1 MTPLV
6 HIDADAF
13 FASVEQAADPRLRGI
28 PMAVG
33 GRKRGIIAAASYE
46 ARKLGV
52 YTPMPTQRAL
62 QVCPELVV
70 VPGNF
75 EMYEQ
80 FSDWI
85 FGMCE
90 ELTPLVE
97 RSSIDEGYMDF
108 TGTWN
113 LSQDSLITKVQK
125 LDKEIHG
132 WLKITL
138 SEGLATNKIVSAVAS
153 KLHKPN
159 GFLVVPKGSEAE
171 FMGALPLGRMPG
183 IGPRTEE
190 ALRAIGARRIGD
202 LITLG
207 PERLHPFLGKTTD
220 SFLKL
225 ARGID
230 DRRIVLER
238 EPAKSY
244 SQQNTFGE
252 DVGDDDQVINHLK
265 TMIDDEMIRLRDE
278 GKQARTLS
286 IKIRYTDMEENE
298 TSNSLHEPS
307 NLENDFYPFVAPM
320 VKKLWQRRVHLR
332 LVAVRFSRIY
342 DAYEQLEFFDRKRQR
357 LRQLSH
363 VIDRLNETYGKY
375 TVQRAYRL
383 GMTSRG
389 GDKPKTPFHP

>member
-6 HIDADAF
+6 HLDADAF

-33 GRKRGIIAAASYE
+33 GRKRGIIASASYE
-46 ARKLGV
+46 ARQLGV

-62 QVCPELVV
+62 QVCPELLI
-70 VPGNF
+70 VPSNF

-85 FGMCE
+85 FDMCK

-97 RSSIDEGYMDF
+97 RNSIDEGYMDF
-108 TGTWN
+108 SRTWN
-113 LSQDSLITKVQK
+113 LNQEGLITTIQK
-125 LDKEIHG
+125 LDKEVHD
-132 WLKITL
+132 WLKITI
-138 SEGLATNKIVSAVAS
+138 SEGMATNKVVSAVAS

-159 GFLVVPKGSEAE
+159 GFLVVPEGSEAE
-171 FMGALPLGRMPG
+171 FMGALCLSRMPG
-183 IGPRTEE
+183 IGPKTEE
-190 ALRAIGARRIGD
+190 ALRSIGARRIED
-202 LITLG
+202 ITTLG
-207 PERLHPFLGKTTD
+207 AERLYPFLGKNTD
-220 SFLKL
+220 SFLQL

-230 DRRIVLER
+230 DRRIMLER

-244 SQQNTFGE
+244 GQQNTFVQ
-252 DVGDDDQVINHLK
+252 DIGDEEEIVKRFK
-265 TMIDDEMIRLRDE
+265 TMIDDEMIRMRKE

-286 IKIRYTDMEENE
+286 IKVRYTDMEETE
-298 TSNSLHEPS
+298 TSRCLYEPS

-320 VKKLWQRRVHLR
+320 LKKLWQRRVHLR
-332 LVAVRFSRIY
+332 LIAVRFTRIY
-342 DAYEQLEFFDRKRQR
+342 NAYEQLEFFDRKRQR

-363 VIDRLNETYGKY
+363 VVDQVNEAYGKY

-383 GMTSRG
+383 GMISQ
-389 GDKPKTPFHP
+389 GDPQH

>member
-1 MTPLV
+1 MTPFV

-13 FASVEQAADPRLRGI
+13 FASVEQAADTRLRGI

-46 ARKLGV
+46 ARRLGV

-90 ELTPLVE
+90 ELTPYVE

-108 TGTWN
+108 SGTWN
-113 LSQDSLITKVQK
+113 LNQEGLITRVQK
-125 LDKEIHG
+125 LDREIHD

-138 SEGLATNKIVSAVAS
+138 SEGMATNKIVSSVAS

-159 GFLVVPKGSEAE
+159 GFLVVPEGSEAE
-171 FMGALPLGRMPG
+171 FMGALPLRRMPG
-183 IGPRTEE
+183 IGPKSVE
-190 ALRAIGARRIGD
+190 ALKSIGARRIED
-202 LITLG
+202 LLTLG
-207 PERLHPFLGKTTD
+207 AERLHPFLGKTTD
-220 SFLKL
+220 SFLQL
-225 ARGID
+225 AQGID

-244 SQQNTFGE
+244 SQQNTFAQ
-252 DVGDDDQVINHLK
+252 DVGDEDKVVRHLK
-265 TMIDDEMIRLRDE
+265 TMIDDEMIRLRTE
-278 GKQARTLS
+278 SKQARSFS
-286 IKIRYTDMEENE
+286 IRIRYTDMEECE
-298 TSNSLHEPS
+298 TSRSLNEPS
-307 NLENDFYPFVAPM
+307 NLENDFYPFVSPM
-320 VKKLWQRRVHLR
+320 LKKLWQRRVHLR
-332 LVAVRFSRIY
+332 LVSVRFSRIY

-363 VIDRLNETYGKY
+363 VIDEVNEAYGKY

-389 GDKPKTPFHP
+389 GKARRTPFHP

>member
-46 ARKLGV
+46 ARQLGV

-62 QVCPELVV
+62 QVCPELIV

-108 TGTWN
+108 SGTWN
-113 LSQDSLITKVQK
+113 LSQDNLITKVQK
-125 LDKEIHG
+125 LDTEIRD

-138 SEGLATNKIVSAVAS
+138 SEGMATNKIVSSVAS

-159 GFLVVPKGSEAE
+159 GFLVVPEGSEAE

-190 ALRAIGARRIGD
+190 ALRAIGARRIED

-207 PERLHPFLGKTTD
+207 AERLHPFLGKTTG
-220 SFLKL
+220 SFLHL

-230 DRRIVLER
+230 DRRIALER

-244 SQQNTFGE
+244 SQQNTFKQ
-252 DVGDDDQVINHLK
+252 DVGDDDQVIRHLK
-265 TMIDDEMIRLRDE
+265 TMIDDEMIRMRDD
-278 GKQARTLS
+278 GKQARTFS
-286 IKIRYTDMEENE
+286 VKIRYTDIEECE
-298 TSNSLHEPS
+298 TSRSLHEPS
-307 NLENDFYPFVAPM
+307 NLENDFYPFVGPM
-320 VKKLWQRRVHLR
+320 LKKLWQRRVHLR

-363 VIDRLNETYGKY
+363 VIDQVNEAYGKY

-383 GMTSRG
+383 GLTSHGSGKRR
-389 GDKPKTPFHP
+389 TPFNP

>member
-1 MTPLV
+1 MTPFV
-6 HIDADAF
+6 HVDADAF

-46 ARKLGV
+46 ARQLGV
-52 YTPMPTQRAL
+52 YTTMPTQRAL

-75 EMYEQ
+75 ELYEQ

-97 RSSIDEGYMDF
+97 RCSIDEGYLDLS
-108 TGTWN
+108 GTWN
-113 LSQDSLITKVQK
+113 LSQEGMITQIQK
-125 LDKEIHG
+125 LDKEIYS

-138 SEGLATNKIVSAVAS
+138 SEGIATNKIVSSVAS

-159 GFLVVPKGSEAE
+159 GFLVVPEGSEAE
-171 FMGALPLGRMPG
+171 FMGSLPLGRMPG
-183 IGPRTEE
+183 IGQRTEE
-190 ALRAIGARRIGD
+190 ALRAIGARRIID

-207 PERLHPFLGKTTD
+207 AERLHPFLGRTTD
-220 SFLKL
+220 SFLQL

-244 SQQNTFGE
+244 SQQHTFKQ
-252 DVGDDDQVINHLK
+252 DIGDDDEIFRHLK
-265 TMIDDEMIRLRDE
+265 TMIDDEMIRMRDD

-286 IKIRYTDMEENE
+286 IKIRYTDMEESE
-298 TSNSLHEPS
+298 SSRSLNEPS
-307 NLENDFYPFVAPM
+307 SLENDFYPFVEPM
-320 VKKLWQRRVHLR
+320 VKNLWQRRVHLR
-332 LVAVRFSRIY
+332 LVAVRFSRLY

-357 LRQLSH
+357 LQQLSH
-363 VIDRLNETYGKY
+363 VIDKVNEDYGKY
-375 TVQRAYRL
+375 TLQRAYRL
-383 GMTSRG
+383 GLTSRG
-389 GDKPKTPFHP
+389 GGKRKTPFNP

>member
-6 HIDADAF
+6 HLDADAF
-13 FASVEQAADPRLRGI
+13 FASVEQSADPRLRGI
-28 PMAVG
+28 PIAVG
-33 GRKRGIIAAASYE
+33 GRKRGIIASASYQ
-46 ARKLGV
+46 ARQLGV

-62 QVCPELVV
+62 QLCPELVV

-85 FGMCE
+85 FDMCE
-90 ELTPLVE
+90 DLTPLVE

-108 TGTWN
+108 SGTWN
-113 LSQDSLITKVQK
+113 LNQEGLITTVQK
-125 LDKEIHG
+125 LDKEIHS

-138 SEGLATNKIVSAVAS
+138 SEGMATNKVVSAVAS

-159 GFLVVPKGSEAE
+159 GFLVVPEGSEAE
-171 FMGALPLGRMPG
+171 FMGALPLSRMPG
-183 IGPRTEE
+183 IGPKTTE
-190 ALRAIGARRIGD
+190 ALRSIGARRIED
-202 LITLG
+202 LTTLG
-207 PERLHPFLGKTTD
+207 VERLHPFLGKTTD
-220 SFLKL
+220 SFLQL

-244 SQQNTFGE
+244 GQQNTFAQ
-252 DVGDDDQVINHLK
+252 DIGDEEEIIKCLK
-265 TMIDDEMIRLRDE
+265 TMVDDEMIRMRDE
-278 GKQARTLS
+278 GKQARTLN
-286 IKIRYTDMEENE
+286 IKIRYTDMEETE
-298 TSNSLHEPS
+298 TSRSLYEPS

-320 VKKLWQRRVHLR
+320 LKKLWQRRVHLR
-332 LVAVRFSRIY
+332 LAAVRFTRIY

-357 LRQLSH
+357 LRKLNH
-363 VIDRLNETYGKY
+363 VVDQINETYGQY

-383 GMTSRG
+383 GMQIRSGTQHR
-389 GDKPKTPFHP
+389 TPFHP

>member
-13 FASVEQAADPRLRGI
+13 FASVEQAADSRLRGI

-33 GRKRGIIAAASYE
+33 GRKRGIIASASYE
-46 ARKLGV
+46 ARALGV

-70 VPGNF
+70 IPGNF
-75 EMYEQ
+75 ELYEQ

-85 FGMCE
+85 FGMCR

-108 TGTWN
+108 SSAWN
-113 LSQDSLITKVQK
+113 LDQHGLVKRVHD
-125 LDKEIHG
+125 LDREIHQ

-138 SEGLATNKIVSAVAS
+138 SEGMATNKIVSAVAS

-159 GFLVVPKGSEAE
+159 GFLVVPEGSEAT

-190 ALRAIGARRIGD
+190 TLQAIGARRIGD

-207 PERLHPFLGKTTD
+207 AERLYPFLGKTTH
-220 SFLKL
+220 SFLQL

-230 DRRIVLER
+230 DRRIALER
-238 EPAKSY
+238 KPAKSY
-244 SQQNTFGE
+244 SQQHTFGR
-252 DVGDDDQVINHLK
+252 DMGDDERVVHHLK
-265 TMIDDEMIRLRDE
+265 TMIDDEMIRLRQA
-278 GKQARTLS
+278 GKQARTFS
-286 IKIRYTDMEENE
+286 MRIRYTDMEEAE
-298 TSNSLHEPS
+298 ASRSLHQPS
-307 NLENDFYPFVAPM
+307 CLENDFYPLVRPM
-320 VKKLWQRRVHLR
+320 LNRLWRRRVHLR
-332 LVAVRFSRIY
+332 LVAVRFSNIY
-342 DAYEQLEFFDRKRQR
+342 QAFEQMELFHGKRRR

-363 VIDRLNETYGKY
+363 TIDQVNESYGQY
-375 TVQRAYRL
+375 TVQRAYR
-383 GMTSRG
+383 MT
-389 GDKPKTPFHP
+389 PYA

>member
-46 ARKLGV
+46 ARELGV

-75 EMYEQ
+75 ELYEQ

-108 TGTWN
+108 SGAWSLNQDGLVNRVHN
-113 LSQDSLITKVQK
+113 LDR
-125 LDKEIHG
+125 EIRQ

-138 SEGLATNKIVSAVAS
+138 SEGMSTNKIVSAVAS

-159 GFLVVPKGSEAE
+159 GFLVVPEGSEAE
-171 FMGALPLGRMPG
+171 FMGALPLVRMPG
-183 IGPRTEE
+183 IGPRAEE
-190 ALRAIGARRIGD
+190 ALQAIGARRIGD

-207 PERLHPFLGKTTD
+207 AERLYPLLGKTTD
-220 SFLKL
+220 SFLQL

-244 SQQNTFGE
+244 SQQHTFE
-252 DVGDDDQVINHLK
+252 QDVGDDELIVHQLK
-265 TMIDDEMIRLRDE
+265 TMIDDEMIRMRAAN
-278 GKQARTLS
+278 KQARTFS
-286 IKIRYTDMEENE
+286 IKIRYTDMEEME
-298 TSNSLHEPS
+298 ASRSLYEPS
-307 NLENDFYPFVAPM
+307 YLENDFYPFVRPM
-320 VKKLWQRRVHLR
+320 LTKLWRRRVHLR
-332 LVAVRFSRIY
+332 LVAVRFSNIY
-342 DAYEQLEFFDRKRQR
+342 EAFEQLEFFDRKRRR

-363 VIDRLNETYGKY
+363 TIDQVNESYGKY
-375 TVQRAYRL
+375 TVERAYRM
-383 GMTSRG
+383 GRSEG
-389 GDKPKTPFHP
+389 VKPECHLS

>member
-13 FASVEQAADPRLRGI
+13 FASVEQAADTRLRGI

-33 GRKRGIIAAASYE
+33 GRKRGIIASASYE
-46 ARKLGV
+46 ARALGV

-62 QVCPELVV
+62 QMCPELVV

-75 EMYEQ
+75 ELYEQ

-85 FGMCE
+85 FGMCQ

-108 TGTWN
+108 SGAWN
-113 LSQDSLITKVQK
+113 LNQHGLVKRVNN
-125 LDKEIHG
+125 LDREIHQ

-138 SEGLATNKIVSAVAS
+138 SEGMATNKIVSAVAS

-159 GFLVVPKGSEAE
+159 GFLVVPEGSEAT

-190 ALRAIGARRIGD
+190 VLQAIGARRIGD

-207 PERLHPFLGKTTD
+207 AERLYPFLGKTTD
-220 SFLKL
+220 SFLQL

-244 SQQNTFGE
+244 SQQHTFE
-252 DVGDDDQVINHLK
+252 RDVGNDERVVHHLK
-265 TMIDDEMIRLRDE
+265 TMIDDEMIRLRDAK
-278 GKQARTLS
+278 KQARTFS
-286 IKIRYTDMEENE
+286 MKIRYTDMEEVE
-298 TSNSLHEPS
+298 TSRSLYQPS
-307 NLENDFYPFVAPM
+307 FLENDFYPLVRPM
-320 VKKLWQRRVHLR
+320 LNQLWRRRVHLR
-332 LVAVRFSRIY
+332 LVAVSFSNIY
-342 DAYEQLEFFDRKRQR
+342 ETFEQLELFDDKRRR

-363 VIDRLNETYGKY
+363 AVDQVNESYGKY
-375 TVQRAYRL
+375 TVQRAWRL
-383 GMTSRG
+383 GGLQSCSATIRN
-389 GDKPKTPFHP
+389 

>member
-1 MTPLV
+1 MTPVV

-46 ARKLGV
+46 ARELGI

-75 EMYEQ
+75 ELYEQ

-85 FGMCE
+85 FGMCA

-108 TGTWN
+108 SGAWSLNQDGLVNRVHN
-113 LSQDSLITKVQK
+113 LDR
-125 LDKEIHG
+125 EIRQ

-138 SEGLATNKIVSAVAS
+138 SEGMSTNKIVSAVAS

-159 GFLVVPKGSEAE
+159 GFLVVPEGSEAE

-183 IGPRTEE
+183 IGPRAEE
-190 ALRAIGARRIGD
+190 ALQAIGARRIGD

-207 PERLHPFLGKTTD
+207 AERLYPLLGKTTD
-220 SFLKL
+220 SFLQL

-244 SQQNTFGE
+244 SQQHTFE
-252 DVGDDDQVINHLK
+252 QDVGDDELIVHQLK
-265 TMIDDEMIRLRDE
+265 TMIDDEMIRMRAAN
-278 GKQARTLS
+278 KQARTFS
-286 IKIRYTDMEENE
+286 IKIRYTDMEEME
-298 TSNSLHEPS
+298 ASHSLYEPS
-307 NLENDFYPFVAPM
+307 YLENDFYPFVRPM
-320 VKKLWQRRVHLR
+320 LTKLWRRRVHLR
-332 LVAVRFSRIY
+332 LVAVRFSNIY
-342 DAYEQLEFFDRKRQR
+342 EAFEQLEFFDRKRRR

-363 VIDRLNETYGKY
+363 TIDQVNESYGKY
-375 TVQRAYRL
+375 TVQRAYRMGRSEGVNPNPGFWGRL
-383 GMTSRG
+383 
-389 GDKPKTPFHP
+389 

>member
-1 MTPLV
+1 MTPFV

-33 GRKRGIIAAASYE
+33 GGKRGIIAAASYE
-46 ARKLGV
+46 ARQLGV

-70 VPGNF
+70 VSGNF

-108 TGTWN
+108 SGTWN
-113 LSQDSLITKVQK
+113 LSQDGLITKVQK

-132 WLKITL
+132 WLKITI
-138 SEGLATNKIVSAVAS
+138 SEGMATNKIVSAVAS

-159 GFLVVPKGSEAE
+159 GFLVVPEGSEAE
-171 FMGALPLGRMPG
+171 FMGALPLSRMPG
-183 IGPRTEE
+183 IGPKSVE
-190 ALRAIGARRIGD
+190 ALRSIGAQRIED
-202 LITLG
+202 LLTLG
-207 PERLHPFLGKTTD
+207 AERLHPFLGKMTD
-220 SFLKL
+220 SFLQL
-225 ARGID
+225 AQGID

-244 SQQNTFGE
+244 SQQNTFAQDMGE
-252 DVGDDDQVINHLK
+252 EDKVISHLM

-278 GKQARTLS
+278 GKQARTFS
-286 IKIRYTDMEENE
+286 VRIRYTDMEECE
-298 TSNSLHEPS
+298 TSRSLNEPS
-307 NLENDFYPFVAPM
+307 SLENDFYPFVSPM
-320 VKKLWQRRVHLR
+320 LKKLWQRRVHLR
-332 LVAVRFSRIY
+332 LVGVRFSRIY
-342 DAYEQLEFFDRKRQR
+342 DAFEQLEFFDRKRQR

-363 VIDRLNETYGKY
+363 TIDQVNEAYGKY
-375 TVQRAYRL
+375 TVQRAYRI
-383 GMTSRG
+383 GMNSRG
-389 GDKPKTPFHP
+389 GGKRRTPFHP

>member
-1 MTPLV
+1 MTPFV

-85 FGMCE
+85 FDMCQ
-90 ELTPLVE
+90 ELTPFVE
-97 RSSIDEGYMDF
+97 RSSIDEGYLDF
-108 TGTWN
+108 SGTWN
-113 LSQDSLITKVQK
+113 LNQDGLITQVQK

-138 SEGLATNKIVSAVAS
+138 SEGMATNKIVSAVAS

-159 GFLVVPKGSEAE
+159 GFLVVPEGSEAA

-183 IGPRTEE
+183 IGPKSVE
-190 ALRAIGARRIGD
+190 ALRAIGARRIED
-202 LITLG
+202 LLTLG
-207 PERLHPFLGKTTD
+207 AERLHPFLGKATD
-220 SFLKL
+220 SFLQL
-225 ARGID
+225 AQGID

-238 EPAKSY
+238 EAAKSY
-244 SQQNTFGE
+244 SQQNTFAQ
-252 DVGDDDQVINHLK
+252 DVGEEDKVVRHLK
-265 TMIDDEMIRLRDE
+265 TMVDDEMIRLRNE
-278 GKQARTLS
+278 GKQARTFS
-286 IKIRYTDMEENE
+286 IRIRYTDMEECE
-298 TSNSLHEPS
+298 ASRSLHEPS

-320 VKKLWQRRVHLR
+320 LKKLWQRRVHLR

-342 DAYEQLEFFDRKRQR
+342 DAYEQLEFFDRKRRR
-357 LRQLSH
+357 LRRLSQ
-363 VIDRLNETYGKY
+363 VVDQVNESYGKY
-375 TVQRAYRL
+375 TVQRAYRI

-389 GDKPKTPFHP
+389 GKPRRTPFQP

>member
-33 GRKRGIIAAASYE
+33 GRKRGIIASASYE
-46 ARKLGV
+46 ARALGI
-52 YTPMPTQRAL
+52 YTPMPTQRAF
-62 QVCPELVV
+62 QVCPDLVV

-75 EMYEQ
+75 ELYEQ

-85 FGMCE
+85 FGMCQ

-108 TGTWN
+108 SGAWN
-113 LSQDSLITKVQK
+113 LDQHGLVKRVHD
-125 LDKEIHG
+125 LDREIRQ

-138 SEGLATNKIVSAVAS
+138 SEGMATNKIVSAVAS
-153 KLHKPN
+153 KLHKPD
-159 GFLVVPKGSEAE
+159 GFLVVPQGSEAA

-190 ALRAIGARRIGD
+190 VLQSIGARRIGD

-207 PERLHPFLGKTTD
+207 AERLYPFLGKTTD
-220 SFLKL
+220 SFLQL

-244 SQQNTFGE
+244 SQQHTFE
-252 DVGDDDQVINHLK
+252 RDVGDDERVVHHLK
-265 TMIDDEMIRLRDE
+265 TMIDDEMIRLRE
-278 GKQARTLS
+278 AKKQARTFGM
-286 IKIRYTDMEENE
+286 KIRYTDMEEVE
-298 TSNSLHEPS
+298 ASRSLYEPS
-307 NLENDFYPFVAPM
+307 YLENDFYPLVRPM
-320 VKKLWQRRVHLR
+320 LTRLWRRRVHLR
-332 LVAVRFSRIY
+332 LVAVRFSNIY
-342 DAYEQLEFFDRKRQR
+342 EAFEQMELFHGKRRR
-357 LRQLSH
+357 LRQLIHTIDQVNESH
-363 VIDRLNETYGKY
+363 GQY
-375 TVQRAYRL
+375 TVQRAYR
-383 GMTSRG
+383 MMPERR
-389 GDKPKTPFHP
+389 PRAPIRN

>member
-1 MTPLV
+1 MTPFV

-46 ARKLGV
+46 ARQLGV

-70 VPGNF
+70 VSGNF

-108 TGTWN
+108 SGTWN
-113 LSQDSLITKVQK
+113 LSQDGIITKVQK
-125 LDKEIHG
+125 LDKEIHE
-132 WLKITL
+132 WLKITI
-138 SEGLATNKIVSAVAS
+138 SEGMATNKIVSAVAS

-171 FMGALPLGRMPG
+171 FMGALPLSRMPG
-183 IGPRTEE
+183 IGPKSVE
-190 ALRAIGARRIGD
+190 ALRSIGAQRIED
-202 LITLG
+202 LLTLG
-207 PERLHPFLGKTTD
+207 QERLHPFLGKTTD
-220 SFLKL
+220 SFLQL
-225 ARGID
+225 AQGID

-244 SQQNTFGE
+244 SQQNTFAEDMGE
-252 DVGDDDQVINHLK
+252 EDKVISHLM

-278 GKQARTLS
+278 GKQARTFS
-286 IKIRYTDMEENE
+286 VRIRYTDMEECE
-298 TSNSLHEPS
+298 TSRSLNEPS
-307 NLENDFYPFVAPM
+307 SLENDFYPFVSPM
-320 VKKLWQRRVHLR
+320 LKKLWQRRVHLR
-332 LVAVRFSRIY
+332 LVGVRFSRIY
-342 DAYEQLEFFDRKRQR
+342 DAFEQLEFFDRKRQR

-363 VIDRLNETYGKY
+363 TIDQVNEAYGKY
-375 TVQRAYRL
+375 TVQRAYRI
-383 GMTSRG
+383 GMNSRG
-389 GDKPKTPFHP
+389 GGKRRTPFHP